1 MMSNNATY
9 SIDKIGVFTPKMQD
23 VDELAAGEVGFIT
36 ASIKSVGD
44 CQIGDTITDNKK
56 PCEKALPGF
65 KPSVPVVF
73 CSIFQFYDVSSVSDQ
88 CHNNNNSP

>member
-9 SIDKIGVFTPKMQD
+9 LVDKIGVFTPKMQD
-23 VDELAAGEVGFIT
+23 VDELRAGEVGFIT

-44 CQIGDTITDNKK
+44 CSVGDTITDNKR
-56 PCEKALPGF
+56 PCEKALAGF

-73 CSIFQFYDVSSVSDQ
+73 CSIL
-88 CHNNNNSP
+88 